1 MRHASR
7 RVLIIAPALREWTV
21 MNDVAGRIEELEVKA
36 AESAL
41 IADLTTDW
49 GVRTYNSRLARELRQ
64 AADLLRRRGKIVRG
78 EGELL

>member
-1 MRHASR
+1 
-7 RVLIIAPALREWTV
+7 

-41 IADLTTDW
+41 IANLTTDW
-49 GVRTYNSRLARELRQ
+49 EVRTYNSRLAWELRQ
-64 AADLLRRRGKIVRG
+64 AADRLRRQAKVVRG